1 MSCNLESNKRGF
13 QENLLFETG
22 QDFADVAYQF
32 YQLFSKKYPDFP
44 KPNSLDFSEIA
55 PYLDP
60 RKGGLLE
67 YGKAE
72 PISDTESQQ
81 LVFDTAEKL
90 GFVNKK
96 IVRPNNKFEEKL
108 EIYSDPVEYDG
119 DVEALVIPG
128 GAGQTLIKRT
138 YHALE
143 AIRLGKVKT
152 NNIYLLTGYREV
164 ASRENDL
171 LINNG
176 FTPGQTEFD
185 LAQGAICDLVPGGLE
200 NLTKEK
206 RNMVLGGD
214 DYQMDII
221 TGSCSVG
228 PTENIHITIINS
240 PFDQKRTLDDGT
252 PAKRAITEETF
263 AALSQFLGDFNTNK
277 TLYLVS
283 HDIYQPAQMLFAQK
297 VFGKE
302 NGRNIVGSGP
312 VDINRVRINPQGE
325 FEMIGHESVLSEINK
340 YFNVIC
346 RFYRELQT
354 ETNKTRGLNSELIF
368 S

>member
-1 MSCNLESNKRGF
+1 MSGNLENKRYF
-13 QENLLFETG
+13 QENLLFETQ

-32 YQLFSKKYPDFP
+32 YQLFSKKYPNFP
-44 KPNSLDFSEIA
+44 APNSLDFSEIA
-55 PYLDP
+55 SYLDP
-60 RKGGLLE
+60 RKGGSLE

-72 PISDTESQQ
+72 PISDIESQQ

-90 GFVNKK
+90 GFVSKK
-96 IVRPNNKFEEKL
+96 IVKPNNKLEEKL
-108 EIYSDPVEYDG
+108 EISSDLVEYDG
-119 DVEALVIPG
+119 DVEALVVPG

-138 YHALE
+138 YYALE

-152 NNIYLLTGYREV
+152 NNIYLLTGEREV
-164 ASRENDL
+164 ALRENDL
-171 LINNG
+171 LVKNG
-176 FTPGQTEFD
+176 FTPGQSEFD
-185 LAQGAICDLVPGGLE
+185 LAQGAISDLLPDGLE

-206 RNMVLGGD
+206 RTMVLGGD
-214 DYQMDII
+214 DYQMNII
-221 TGSCSVG
+221 SGSCSVG
-228 PTENIHITIINS
+228 SVKNVNIVIINS
-240 PFDQKRTLDDGT
+240 PFDRKRVLEDGT

-302 NGRNIVGSGP
+302 IGRNIVGSGP
-312 VDINRVRINPQGE
+312 VDINRVWKNSHDE
-325 FEMIGHESVLSEINK
+325 FEMNGHEAVLSEINK

-346 RFYRELQT
+346 RFYRELQLET
-354 ETNKTRGLNSELIF
+354 EKIMV
-368 S
+368 